1 MKTVAIIPTYQTA
14 PYIKDVITDTK
25 NYLNDI
31 LVVDD
36 GSTDG
41 SGDIASDC
49 GVKVI
54 THETNNG
61 KGAALKTG
69 FNYAIKHG
77 YDAVITLDA
86 DGQHKAKYIPDFMN
100 MYAKTRAGLII
111 GSRKSDKADMSFPR
125 RCSNFLTSHMLSF
138 LLCAYIEDSQSGYR
152 LITTDLLKQVE
163 LKSDRYELET
173 EIIIRAITHGFKTAF
188 VPIKV
193 VYGANFPSSIS
204 HFADTFRWVKMVL
217 EEI

>member
-1 MKTVAIIPTYQTA
+1 MKILAIIPAYQVA
-14 PYIKDVITDTK
+14 PYIKDVISDTR

-31 LVVDD
+31 LVIDD

-41 SGDIASDC
+41 SGDIARVC
-49 GVKVI
+49 GVKII
-54 THETNNG
+54 TLEVNRG

-69 FNYAIKHG
+69 FNYAIEHG
-77 YDAVITLDA
+77 YDGVITLDG
-86 DGQHKAKYIPDFMN
+86 DGQHKAKYIPDFIN
-100 MYAKTRAGLII
+100 MYSKTRAGLII

-125 RCSNFLTSHMLSF
+125 RCSNFLTSQILSF
-138 LLCAYIEDSQSGYR
+138 LLSAHIEDSQSGYR
-152 LITTDLLKQVE
+152 LITTDLLRQIE

-173 EIIIRAITHGFKTAF
+173 EIIIRAITQGFKTAF

-193 VYGANFPSSIS
+193 VYGENFPSSIN
-204 HFADTFRWVKMVL
+204 HFSDTFRWVRMVL